1 MIKRLLYS
9 DVDATT
15 FTGGNYRSDFR
26 LRMSLW
32 NKVGPRIQVYS
43 TTTRKDLFP
52 KSLLAIPTDL
62 NHFWDCKDVHCFV
75 CGYIRKI
82 TFGNQKIS
90 TMPTLNQNSS
100 VTLQSTRYYR
110 CLVYWHSKKHGS
122 KIERFLVYFMAPFPV
137 NLHRSWFVF
146 SVMTPYCKLW
156 ITHHVLSW
164 AQ

>member
-1 MIKRLLYS
+1 MPQRLLA
-9 DVDATT
+9 ATT
-15 FTGGNYRSDFR
+15 
-26 LRMSLW
+26 
-32 NKVGPRIQVYS
+32 
-43 TTTRKDLFP
+43 DL
-52 KSLLAIPTDL
+52 I
-62 NHFWDCKDVHCFV
+62 FV
-75 CGYIRKI
+75 CEWVFEKKLDLVYRYILLPLGKLFFPNLYWQSPQIWITFGIARTFIVSYADIFEKI

-90 TMPTLNQNSS
+90 TTPTLNQNSS